1 MINLFLTLIM
11 TLISS
16 ISTCQQDEFPEF
28 GKEGEVTLEFLDLP
42 KDEALYNIAKRCIH
56 EGQELEYK
64 VSFYCIYMTDH
75 EGVTKV
81 SISADCYEN
90 IYGDS
95 EYDGYYLLDGK
106 LIVIENKGSYKL
118 PPTVPSKSKT
128 FKTFIPYPCHYDP
141 KEWFCCIASGL
152 FGLHVDYVGW
162 VWYEPDD
169 MTVSSKDN
177 TIIVTM
183 PKRVSK

>member
-28 GKEGEVTLEFLDLP
+28 GKEGEVTLELLDLP
-42 KDEALYNIAKRCIH
+42 KDEALYNIAKRCIN
-56 EGQELEYK
+56 EEQELQYK
-64 VSFYCIYMTDH
+64 VSFYRIYMTDH
-75 EGVTKV
+75 KGVTKV
-81 SISADCYEN
+81 SVSADSYEN
-90 IYGDS
+90 IYGDC
-95 EYDGYYLLDGK
+95 EYDGYYLLDGN

-128 FKTFIPYPCHYDP
+128 FKTFIPYPCPYDP
-141 KEWFCCIASGL
+141 KEWLYCIASGL

-169 MTVSSKDN
+169 MTISSKDN